1 MARLSAELIRRSPR
15 LLNATKERVL
25 DLRGNNI
32 ALIENLE
39 AAGVSSAVPF
49 PIQMGS
55 ADVTKS
61 VGWDQIDTIDLS
73 DNEIVKLEG
82 FPYMSHFG
90 TLLINN
96 NRIAQI
102 NANLGEFL
110 PMMHTL
116 ALMNNRLAT
125 LSEIDHLA
133 SLPKLQSLNLLDN
146 TVTKQPDYR
155 LYVIHKLKHLRL
167 LDLKNVEQQESSA
180 AAQKFH
186 SKEAEEETKKVA
198 AKVDAPVNTQDIT
211 KEQGPKLVAPAPAQ
225 IMAIKEIIGADSD
238 PVLGTQHH
246 QIELYIH
253 KNFQQTL
260 YNVMSSRRKRPY
272 RGIHIIPLPRM
283 QEQGIWIIT
292 FCSPV
297 QMPHAQFPDLAGQIF
312 ADSSRDCAYHATI
325 GTMESDFKA
334 LYARRPKGQL
344 REFNVKLSHQHLKL
358 MVQHFYASKEGENF
372 KPRHKLPMR
381 LLMAKRYGVISEA
394 DWEAGLLHEAVRY
407 KIDDYCEL
415 SDRQM
420 RAIPDLLDE
429 GKSVLTSFRVTERYK
444 RSLPHDIYRYVPE
457 EDTSTQERRSDDGVV
472 THESHCVV
480 LISHGLSYKTEC
492 EAHSLEELRTGE
504 TYYEYLNSYSA
515 GFGVDG
521 CGYVYADSIRKSY
534 LIRVKN
540 V

>member
-61 VGWDQIDTIDLS
+61 VGWVNAVQIFMLADVGITPDQIDTIDLS

-225 IMAIKEIIGADSD
+225 IMAIK
-238 PVLGTQHH
+238 
-246 QIELYIH
+246 
-253 KNFQQTL
+253 
-260 YNVMSSRRKRPY
+260 
-272 RGIHIIPLPRM
+272 
-283 QEQGIWIIT
+283 
-292 FCSPV
+292 FCYCT
-297 QMPHAQFPDLAGQIF
+297 G
-312 ADSSRDCAYHATI
+312 DCAYHATI